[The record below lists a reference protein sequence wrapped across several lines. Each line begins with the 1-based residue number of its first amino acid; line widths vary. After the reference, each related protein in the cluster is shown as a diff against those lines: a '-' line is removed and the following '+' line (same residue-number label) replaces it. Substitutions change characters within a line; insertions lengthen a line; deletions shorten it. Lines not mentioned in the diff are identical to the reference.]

1 MVFFILINMSEHYK
15 VLARRY
21 RPQRFQDVVEQT
33 HAISALENAIKENR
47 LGSAY
52 LFYGPRGVGKTTIAR
67 ILAKRVNC
75 LNPQGV
81 EPCNECESCKEI
93 LNGSSLDVIEID
105 AASNRR
111 IEDIRDLREN
121 VKFKPI
127 IGKKKVYIIDEV
139 HMLTKE
145 SFNALLKT
153 LEEPPEHVLFILA
166 TTEINKIPETIL
178 SRCQIFTFRKV
189 PIIRLQKYLEEIA
202 KKENIQVEKDALF
215 LIAKK
220 GDGSVRDSLSFFE
233 QIISYC
239 DGNITADK
247 VRELTDSFSID
258 IMIQITHNLLNNS
271 SPDELLKPIVDIFN
285 DGGDLERFIWEYLEF
300 LRICILI
307 HKGIKDKDLLGLIGE
322 DIEKI
327 SNLVQNIPFE
337 KLFTIFDEIYQL
349 KSRSY
354 FLRIK
359 NTYEARILIEVSL
372 LKIHDKLHKPSLDE
386 IIHDLNQLSKL
397 FEGKDITEENLF
409 KHTNTEN
416 PIQNELKKNLIENTN
431 IKTKSEVE
439 KEITENTNQENS
451 EKNNTKNEFLNL
463 LNKAKSENK
472 QTFIQKEF
480 NLEDEIQSKFLG
492 TYITDENKIP
502 KLPNN

>member
-1 MVFFILINMSEHYK
+1 MSEHYK

-21 RPQRFQDVVEQT
+21 RPQLFSEVVEQN

-75 LNPQGV
+75 LNPKGV

-93 LNGSSLDVIEID
+93 ISGTSLDVIEID

-111 IEDIRDLREN
+111 IEDVRDLREN

-127 IGKKKVYIIDEV
+127 LGKKKVYIIDEV

-189 PIIRLQKYLEEIA
+189 PLIRLQKYLEEIA
-202 KKENIQVEKDALF
+202 QKEKIKVDKDALF

-239 DGNITADK
+239 DGDITADK

-258 IMIQITHNLLNNS
+258 LMLKITSNLIEPAL
-271 SPDELLKPIVDIFN
+271 PDELLKPIMDIFN
-285 DGGDLERFIWEYLEF
+285 EGGDLERFIWEYLEF
-300 LRICILI
+300 LRLCILI
-307 HKGIKDKDLLGLIGE
+307 HKGIKDKDILGLLGD
-322 DIEKI
+322 DIERI
-327 SNLVQNIPFE
+327 SNLVQNVPFE
-337 KLFTIFDEIYQL
+337 KLFVIFDEVYQL
-349 KSRSY
+349 KSKSY

-359 NTYEARILIEVSL
+359 NSYEARILIEVTL
-372 LKIHDKLHKPSLDE
+372 LKIQDKLSKPALDE
-386 IIHDLNQLSKL
+386 IIHDINQLTKL
-397 FEGKDITEENLF
+397 FEGKDISEERLF
-409 KHTNTEN
+409 RDSTIQYDAKKKSLEDKTEN
-416 PIQNELKKNLIENTN
+416 SA
-431 IKTKSEVE
+431 IKTKKEVE
-439 KEITENTNQENS
+439 NYSNPQEKQKKEL
-451 EKNNTKNEFLNL
+451 LNL
-463 LNKAKSENK
+463 LNTGDNK
-472 QTFIQKEF
+472 QILKQKDF
-480 NLEDEIQSKFLG
+480 SLEDEIQAKFLG
-492 TYITDENKIP
+492 TYITDEDKIP

>member
-1 MVFFILINMSEHYK
+1 
-15 VLARRY
+15 
-21 RPQRFQDVVEQT
+21 
-33 HAISALENAIKENR
+33 
-47 LGSAY
+47 
-52 LFYGPRGVGKTTIAR
+52 
-67 ILAKRVNC
+67 VNC

-81 EPCNECESCKEI
+81 EPCNQCESCVEI

-189 PIIRLQKYLEEIA
+189 PIVRLQKYLEEIA
-202 KKENIQVEKDALF
+202 QKEKIQVEKDALF

-239 DGNITADK
+239 DGKITAEK
-247 VRELTDSFSID
+247 VRELTDSFSVD
-258 IMIQITHNLLNNS
+258 VMLTITQNLFRVS
-271 SPDELLKPIVDIFN
+271 SSNELLKPIADIFN

-327 SNLVQNIPFE
+327 HQFVATIPFE

-349 KSRSY
+349 RSKSY

-359 NTYEARILIEVSL
+359 NTYEARILIEVTL
-372 LKIHDKLHKPSLDE
+372 LKIQDKLNKPTLDE
-386 IIHDLNQLSKL
+386 IIHDINQISKL
-397 FEGKDITEENLF
+397 FEGQDISEEKLF
-409 KHTNTEN
+409 KKEN
-416 PIQNELKKNLIENTN
+416 NNKIAKKDF
-431 IKTKSEVE
+431 S
-439 KEITENTNQENS
+439 
-451 EKNNTKNEFLNL
+451 
-463 LNKAKSENK
+463 
-472 QTFIQKEF
+472 
-480 NLEDEIQSKFLG
+480 LEDEIKSKFLG

-502 KLPNN
+502 KLPNF

>member
-1 MVFFILINMSEHYK
+1 MSEHYK

-21 RPQRFQDVVEQT
+21 RPQLFREVVEQT
-33 HAISALENAIKENR
+33 HAISAIENAIKENR

-81 EPCNECESCKEI
+81 EPCNQCESCVEI

-189 PIIRLQKYLEEIA
+189 PIVRLQKYLEEIA
-202 KKENIQVEKDALF
+202 QKEKIQVEKDALF

-239 DGNITADK
+239 DGKITAEK
-247 VRELTDSFSID
+247 VRELTDSFSVEV
-258 IMIQITHNLLNNS
+258 MLTITQNLFRVSASN
-271 SPDELLKPIVDIFN
+271 ELLKPIADIFN

-307 HKGIKDKDLLGLIGE
+307 HKGTKDKDLLGLIGE

-327 SNLVQNIPFE
+327 HHFVATIPFE

-349 KSRSY
+349 RSKSY

-359 NTYEARILIEVSL
+359 NTYEARILIEVTL
-372 LKIHDKLHKPSLDE
+372 LKIQDKLNKHTLDE
-386 IIHDLNQLSKL
+386 IIHDINQISKL
-397 FEGKDITEENLF
+397 FEGQDISEEKLF
-409 KHTNTEN
+409 KKEN
-416 PIQNELKKNLIENTN
+416 NNKIVKKDF
-431 IKTKSEVE
+431 S
-439 KEITENTNQENS
+439 
-451 EKNNTKNEFLNL
+451 
-463 LNKAKSENK
+463 
-472 QTFIQKEF
+472 
-480 NLEDEIQSKFLG
+480 LEDEIQSKFLG

-502 KLPNN
+502 KLPNF

>member
-1 MVFFILINMSEHYK
+1 MLEHYK

-21 RPQRFQDVVEQT
+21 RPQFFKEVVEQN
-33 HAISALENAIKENR
+33 HAISAIENAIKENR

-93 LNGSSLDVIEID
+93 LSGNSLDVIEID

-127 IGKKKVYIIDEV
+127 LGKKKVYIIDEV

-153 LEEPPEHVLFILA
+153 LEEPPDHILFILA

-178 SRCQIFTFRKV
+178 SRCQIFTFKKV
-189 PIIRLQKYLEEIA
+189 PINRLQKYLEEIA
-202 KKENIQVEKDALF
+202 IKEKIRVDKDALF

-233 QIISYC
+233 QVISFC
-239 DGNITADK
+239 NGDITSEK
-247 VRELTDSFSID
+247 VRELTGSFSLD
-258 IMIQITHNLLNNS
+258 LFLNLTNS
-271 SPDELLKPIVDIFN
+271 LLTNTSPEEILKPINEIF
-285 DGGDLERFIWEYLEF
+285 DEGGDLERFIWEYLEF
-300 LRICILI
+300 LRLCILI
-307 HKGIKDKDLLGLIGE
+307 YKGIKNKDILGIIAE
-322 DIEKI
+322 DLQKI
-327 SNLVQNIPFE
+327 STMISNTPLE
-337 KLFTIFDEIYQL
+337 KLFTIFDEVYQL

-359 NTYEARILIEVSL
+359 NSFEAKILLELTI
-372 LKIHDKLHKPSLDE
+372 LKIHDKLHKPSFEE
-386 IIHDLNQLSKL
+386 IIHDLNQLTKLLEGDDISEEFLFSKQSKMSQQIDITKKEEDSKL
-397 FEGKDITEENLF
+397 KNSRTLDSN
-409 KHTNTEN
+409 
-416 PIQNELKKNLIENTN
+416 QKKIEDNSSSRE
-431 IKTKSEVE
+431 IPSFL
-439 KEITENTNQENS
+439 KEINSNRNDVQKNQTIN
-451 EKNNTKNEFLNL
+451 
-463 LNKAKSENK
+463 
-472 QTFIQKEF
+472 I
-480 NLEDEIQSKFLG
+480 EDEIQTKFLG
-492 TYITDENKIP
+492 TYITDEDKIP
-502 KLPNN
+502 KLPNT

>member
-1 MVFFILINMSEHYK
+1 MSEHYK

-21 RPQRFQDVVEQT
+21 RPQLFREVVEQT
-33 HAISALENAIKENR
+33 HAISAIENAIKENR

-81 EPCNECESCKEI
+81 EPCNQCESCVEI

-189 PIIRLQKYLEEIA
+189 PIVRLQKYLEEIA
-202 KKENIQVEKDALF
+202 QKEKIQVEKDALF

-239 DGNITADK
+239 DGKITAEK
-247 VRELTDSFSID
+247 VRELTDSFSVEV
-258 IMIQITHNLLNNS
+258 MLTITQNLFRVS
-271 SPDELLKPIVDIFN
+271 SSNELLKPIADIFN

-327 SNLVQNIPFE
+327 HQFVATIPFE

-349 KSRSY
+349 RSKSY

-359 NTYEARILIEVSL
+359 NTYEARILIEVTL
-372 LKIHDKLHKPSLDE
+372 LKIQDKLNKPTLDE
-386 IIHDLNQLSKL
+386 IIHDINQISKL
-397 FEGKDITEENLF
+397 FEGQDISEEKLF
-409 KHTNTEN
+409 KKEN
-416 PIQNELKKNLIENTN
+416 NNKIVKKDF
-431 IKTKSEVE
+431 S
-439 KEITENTNQENS
+439 
-451 EKNNTKNEFLNL
+451 
-463 LNKAKSENK
+463 
-472 QTFIQKEF
+472 
-480 NLEDEIQSKFLG
+480 LEDEIQSKFLG

-502 KLPNN
+502 KLPNF

>member
-1 MVFFILINMSEHYK
+1 MSEHYK

-21 RPQRFQDVVEQT
+21 RPQLFREVVEQT
-33 HAISALENAIKENR
+33 HAISAIENAIKENR

-81 EPCNECESCKEI
+81 EPCNQCESCVEI

-189 PIIRLQKYLEEIA
+189 PIVRLQKYLEEIA
-202 KKENIQVEKDALF
+202 QKEKIQIEKDAIF

-239 DGNITADK
+239 DGKITAEK
-247 VRELTDSFSID
+247 VRELTDSFSVD
-258 IMIQITHNLLNNS
+258 VMLTITQNLFRVS
-271 SPDELLKPIVDIFN
+271 SSNELLKPIADIFN

-327 SNLVQNIPFE
+327 HQFVATIPFE

-349 KSRSY
+349 RSKSY

-359 NTYEARILIEVSL
+359 NTYEARILIEVTL
-372 LKIHDKLHKPSLDE
+372 LKIQDKLNKPTLDE
-386 IIHDLNQLSKL
+386 IIHDINQISKL
-397 FEGKDITEENLF
+397 FEGQDISEEKLF
-409 KHTNTEN
+409 KKEN
-416 PIQNELKKNLIENTN
+416 NNKIVKKDF
-431 IKTKSEVE
+431 S
-439 KEITENTNQENS
+439 
-451 EKNNTKNEFLNL
+451 
-463 LNKAKSENK
+463 
-472 QTFIQKEF
+472 
-480 NLEDEIQSKFLG
+480 LEDEIQSKFLG

-502 KLPNN
+502 KLPNF

>member
-1 MVFFILINMSEHYK
+1 MSEHYK

-21 RPQRFQDVVEQT
+21 RPQLFREVVEQT
-33 HAISALENAIKENR
+33 HAISAIENAIKENR

-81 EPCNECESCKEI
+81 EPCNQCESCVEI

-189 PIIRLQKYLEEIA
+189 PIVRLQKYLEEIA
-202 KKENIQVEKDALF
+202 QKEKIQVEKDALF

-239 DGNITADK
+239 DGKITAEK
-247 VRELTDSFSID
+247 VRELTDSFSVEV
-258 IMIQITHNLLNNS
+258 MLTITQNLFRVS
-271 SPDELLKPIVDIFN
+271 SSNELLKPIADIFN

-327 SNLVQNIPFE
+327 HHFVATITFE

-349 KSRSY
+349 RSKSY

-359 NTYEARILIEVSL
+359 NTYEARILIEVTL
-372 LKIHDKLHKPSLDE
+372 LKIQDKLNKPTLDE
-386 IIHDLNQLSKL
+386 IIHDINQISKL
-397 FEGKDITEENLF
+397 FEGQDISEEKLF
-409 KHTNTEN
+409 KKEN
-416 PIQNELKKNLIENTN
+416 NNKIVKKDF
-431 IKTKSEVE
+431 S
-439 KEITENTNQENS
+439 
-451 EKNNTKNEFLNL
+451 
-463 LNKAKSENK
+463 
-472 QTFIQKEF
+472 
-480 NLEDEIQSKFLG
+480 LEDEIQSKFLG

-502 KLPNN
+502 KLPNF

>member
-1 MVFFILINMSEHYK
+1 MSEHYK

-21 RPQRFQDVVEQT
+21 RPQLFREVVEQT
-33 HAISALENAIKENR
+33 HAISAIENAIKENR

-81 EPCNECESCKEI
+81 EPCNQCESCVEI

-189 PIIRLQKYLEEIA
+189 PIVRLQKYLEEIA
-202 KKENIQVEKDALF
+202 QKEKIQIEKDALF

-239 DGNITADK
+239 DGKITAEK
-247 VRELTDSFSID
+247 VRELTDSFSVD
-258 IMIQITHNLLNNS
+258 VMLTITQNLFRVS
-271 SPDELLKPIVDIFN
+271 SSNELLKPIADIFN

-327 SNLVQNIPFE
+327 HQFVATIPFE

-349 KSRSY
+349 RSKSY

-359 NTYEARILIEVSL
+359 NTYEARILIEVTL
-372 LKIHDKLHKPSLDE
+372 LKIQDKLNKPTLDE
-386 IIHDLNQLSKL
+386 IIHDINQISKL
-397 FEGKDITEENLF
+397 FEGQDISEEKLF
-409 KHTNTEN
+409 KKEN
-416 PIQNELKKNLIENTN
+416 NNKIVKKDF
-431 IKTKSEVE
+431 S
-439 KEITENTNQENS
+439 
-451 EKNNTKNEFLNL
+451 
-463 LNKAKSENK
+463 
-472 QTFIQKEF
+472 
-480 NLEDEIQSKFLG
+480 LEDEIQSKFLG

-502 KLPNN
+502 KLPNF

>member
-1 MVFFILINMSEHYK
+1 MSEHYK

-21 RPQRFQDVVEQT
+21 RPQLFREVVEQT
-33 HAISALENAIKENR
+33 HAISAIENAIKENR

-81 EPCNECESCKEI
+81 EPCNQCESCVEI

-189 PIIRLQKYLEEIA
+189 PIVRLQKYLEEIA
-202 KKENIQVEKDALF
+202 QKEKIQVEKDALF

-239 DGNITADK
+239 DGKITAEK
-247 VRELTDSFSID
+247 VRELTDSFSVEV
-258 IMIQITHNLLNNS
+258 MLTITQNLFRVS
-271 SPDELLKPIVDIFN
+271 SSNELLKPIADIFN

-327 SNLVQNIPFE
+327 HHFVATIPFE

-349 KSRSY
+349 RSKSY

-359 NTYEARILIEVSL
+359 NTYEARILIEVTL
-372 LKIHDKLHKPSLDE
+372 LKIQDKLNKPTLDE
-386 IIHDLNQLSKL
+386 IIHDINQISKL
-397 FEGKDITEENLF
+397 FEGQDISEEKLF
-409 KHTNTEN
+409 KKEN
-416 PIQNELKKNLIENTN
+416 NNKIVKKDF
-431 IKTKSEVE
+431 S
-439 KEITENTNQENS
+439 
-451 EKNNTKNEFLNL
+451 
-463 LNKAKSENK
+463 
-472 QTFIQKEF
+472 
-480 NLEDEIQSKFLG
+480 LEDEIQSKFLG

-502 KLPNN
+502 KLPNF

>member
-1 MVFFILINMSEHYK
+1 MSEHYK

-21 RPQRFQDVVEQT
+21 RPQLFREVVEQT
-33 HAISALENAIKENR
+33 HAISAIENAIKENR

-81 EPCNECESCKEI
+81 EPCNQCESCVEI

-189 PIIRLQKYLEEIA
+189 PIVRLQKYLEEIA
-202 KKENIQVEKDALF
+202 QKEKIQVEKDALF

-239 DGNITADK
+239 DGKITAEK
-247 VRELTDSFSID
+247 VRELTDSFSVD
-258 IMIQITHNLLNNS
+258 VMLTITQNLFRVS
-271 SPDELLKPIVDIFN
+271 SSNELLKPIADIFN

-327 SNLVQNIPFE
+327 HQFVATIPFE

-349 KSRSY
+349 RSKSY

-359 NTYEARILIEVSL
+359 NTYEARILIEVAL
-372 LKIHDKLHKPSLDE
+372 LKIQDKLNKPTLDE
-386 IIHDLNQLSKL
+386 IIHDINQISKL
-397 FEGKDITEENLF
+397 FEGQDISEEKLF
-409 KHTNTEN
+409 KKEN
-416 PIQNELKKNLIENTN
+416 NNKIVKKDF
-431 IKTKSEVE
+431 S
-439 KEITENTNQENS
+439 
-451 EKNNTKNEFLNL
+451 
-463 LNKAKSENK
+463 
-472 QTFIQKEF
+472 
-480 NLEDEIQSKFLG
+480 LEDEIQSKFLG

-502 KLPNN
+502 KLPNF

>member
-1 MVFFILINMSEHYK
+1 MSEHYK

-21 RPQRFQDVVEQT
+21 RPQLFREVVEQT
-33 HAISALENAIKENR
+33 HAISAIENSIKENR

-81 EPCNECESCKEI
+81 EPCNQCESCVEI

-189 PIIRLQKYLEEIA
+189 PIVRLQKYLEEIA
-202 KKENIQVEKDALF
+202 QKEKIQVEKDALF

-239 DGNITADK
+239 DGKITAEK
-247 VRELTDSFSID
+247 VRELTDSFSVD
-258 IMIQITHNLLNNS
+258 VMLTITQNLFRVS
-271 SPDELLKPIVDIFN
+271 SSNELLKPIADIFN

-327 SNLVQNIPFE
+327 HQFVATIPFE

-349 KSRSY
+349 RSKSY

-359 NTYEARILIEVSL
+359 NTYEARILIEVTL
-372 LKIHDKLHKPSLDE
+372 LKIQDKLNKPTLDE
-386 IIHDLNQLSKL
+386 IIHDINQISKL
-397 FEGKDITEENLF
+397 FEGQDISEEKLF
-409 KHTNTEN
+409 KKEN
-416 PIQNELKKNLIENTN
+416 NNKIVKKDF
-431 IKTKSEVE
+431 S
-439 KEITENTNQENS
+439 
-451 EKNNTKNEFLNL
+451 
-463 LNKAKSENK
+463 
-472 QTFIQKEF
+472 
-480 NLEDEIQSKFLG
+480 LEDEIQSKFLG

-502 KLPNN
+502 KLPNF

>member
-1 MVFFILINMSEHYK
+1 MSEHYK

-21 RPQRFQDVVEQT
+21 RPQLFREVVEQT
-33 HAISALENAIKENR
+33 HAISAIENAIKENR

-81 EPCNECESCKEI
+81 EPCNQCESCVEI

-189 PIIRLQKYLEEIA
+189 PIVRLQKYLEEIA
-202 KKENIQVEKDALF
+202 QKEKIQVEKDALF

-239 DGNITADK
+239 DGKITAEK
-247 VRELTDSFSID
+247 IRELTDSFSVD
-258 IMIQITHNLLNNS
+258 VMLTITQNLFRVS
-271 SPDELLKPIVDIFN
+271 SSNELLKPIADIFN

-327 SNLVQNIPFE
+327 HQFVATIPFE

-349 KSRSY
+349 RSKSY

-359 NTYEARILIEVSL
+359 NTYEARILIEVTL
-372 LKIHDKLHKPSLDE
+372 LKVQDKLNKPTLDE
-386 IIHDLNQLSKL
+386 IIHDINQISKL
-397 FEGKDITEENLF
+397 FEGQDISEEKLF
-409 KHTNTEN
+409 KKEN
-416 PIQNELKKNLIENTN
+416 NNKIVKKDF
-431 IKTKSEVE
+431 S
-439 KEITENTNQENS
+439 
-451 EKNNTKNEFLNL
+451 
-463 LNKAKSENK
+463 
-472 QTFIQKEF
+472 
-480 NLEDEIQSKFLG
+480 LEDEIQSKFLG

-502 KLPNN
+502 KLPNF

>member
-1 MVFFILINMSEHYK
+1 MSEHYK

-21 RPQRFQDVVEQT
+21 RPQLFREVVEQT
-33 HAISALENAIKENR
+33 HAISAIENAIKENR

-81 EPCNECESCKEI
+81 EPCNQCESCVEI

-189 PIIRLQKYLEEIA
+189 PIVRLQKYLEEIA
-202 KKENIQVEKDALF
+202 QKEKIQVEKDALF

-239 DGNITADK
+239 DGKITAEK
-247 VRELTDSFSID
+247 VRELTDSFSVD
-258 IMIQITHNLLNNS
+258 VMLTITQNLFRVS
-271 SPDELLKPIVDIFN
+271 SSNELLKPIADIFN

-327 SNLVQNIPFE
+327 HQFVATIPFE

-349 KSRSY
+349 RSKSY

-359 NTYEARILIEVSL
+359 NTYEARILIEVTL
-372 LKIHDKLHKPSLDE
+372 LKIQDKLNKPTLDE
-386 IIHDLNQLSKL
+386 IIHDINQISKL
-397 FEGKDITEENLF
+397 FEGQDISEEKLF
-409 KHTNTEN
+409 KKEN
-416 PIQNELKKNLIENTN
+416 NNKIVKKDF
-431 IKTKSEVE
+431 S
-439 KEITENTNQENS
+439 
-451 EKNNTKNEFLNL
+451 
-463 LNKAKSENK
+463 
-472 QTFIQKEF
+472 
-480 NLEDEIQSKFLG
+480 LEDEIQSKFLG
-492 TYITDENKIP
+492 TFITDENKIP
-502 KLPNN
+502 KLPNF

>member
-1 MVFFILINMSEHYK
+1 MSEHYK

-21 RPQRFQDVVEQT
+21 RPQLFREVVEQT
-33 HAISALENAIKENR
+33 HAISAIENAIKENR

-81 EPCNECESCKEI
+81 EPCNQCESCVEI

-189 PIIRLQKYLEEIA
+189 PIVRLQKYLEEIA
-202 KKENIQVEKDALF
+202 QKEKIQVEKDALF

-239 DGNITADK
+239 DGKITAEK
-247 VRELTDSFSID
+247 VRELTDSFSVD
-258 IMIQITHNLLNNS
+258 VMLTITQNLFRVS
-271 SPDELLKPIVDIFN
+271 SSNELLKPIADIFN

-327 SNLVQNIPFE
+327 HQFVATIPFE
-337 KLFTIFDEIYQL
+337 KFFTIFDEIYQL
-349 KSRSY
+349 RSKSY

-359 NTYEARILIEVSL
+359 NTYEARILIEVTL
-372 LKIHDKLHKPSLDE
+372 LKIQDKLNKPTLDE
-386 IIHDLNQLSKL
+386 IIHDINQISKL
-397 FEGKDITEENLF
+397 FEGQDISEEKLF
-409 KHTNTEN
+409 KKEN
-416 PIQNELKKNLIENTN
+416 NNKIVKKDF
-431 IKTKSEVE
+431 S
-439 KEITENTNQENS
+439 
-451 EKNNTKNEFLNL
+451 
-463 LNKAKSENK
+463 
-472 QTFIQKEF
+472 
-480 NLEDEIQSKFLG
+480 LEDEIQSKFLG

-502 KLPNN
+502 KLPNF

>member
-1 MVFFILINMSEHYK
+1 MSEHYK

-21 RPQRFQDVVEQT
+21 RPQLFRDVVEQT
-33 HAISALENAIKENR
+33 HAISAIENAIKENR

-81 EPCNECESCKEI
+81 EPCNQCESCVEI

-202 KKENIQVEKDALF
+202 QKEKIQVEKDALF

-239 DGNITADK
+239 DGKITAEK
-247 VRELTDSFSID
+247 VRELTDSFSVD
-258 IMIQITHNLLNNS
+258 VMLTITQNLFRES
-271 SPDELLKPIVDIFN
+271 SSDLLKPIADIFN
-285 DGGDLERFIWEYLEF
+285 EGGDLERFIWEYLEF

-322 DIEKI
+322 DIERI
-327 SNLVQNIPFE
+327 HQFITTIPFE
-337 KLFTIFDEIYQL
+337 KLFTIFDDIYQL
-349 KSRSY
+349 RSKSY

-359 NTYEARILIEVSL
+359 NTYEARILIEVTL
-372 LKIHDKLHKPSLDE
+372 LKIQDKLNKPTLDE
-386 IIHDLNQLSKL
+386 IIHDINQISKL
-397 FEGKDITEENLF
+397 FEGQDISEEKLFPKKERTNKIENLE
-409 KHTNTEN
+409 NQTEKDFR
-416 PIQNELKKNLIENTN
+416 LEN
-431 IKTKSEVE
+431 
-439 KEITENTNQENS
+439 
-451 EKNNTKNEFLNL
+451 
-463 LNKAKSENK
+463 
-472 QTFIQKEF
+472 
-480 NLEDEIQSKFLG
+480 EIQSKFLG

-502 KLPNN
+502 KLPNP

>member
-1 MVFFILINMSEHYK
+1 MSEHYK

-21 RPQRFQDVVEQT
+21 RPQLFREVVEQT
-33 HAISALENAIKENR
+33 HAISAIENAIKENR

-81 EPCNECESCKEI
+81 EPCNQCESCVEI

-189 PIIRLQKYLEEIA
+189 PIVRLQKYLEEIA
-202 KKENIQVEKDALF
+202 QKEKIQVEKDALF

-239 DGNITADK
+239 DGKITAEK
-247 VRELTDSFSID
+247 VRELTDSFSVD
-258 IMIQITHNLLNNS
+258 VMLTITQNLFRVS
-271 SPDELLKPIVDIFN
+271 SSNELLKPIADIFN

-327 SNLVQNIPFE
+327 HQFVATIPFE

-349 KSRSY
+349 RSKSY

-359 NTYEARILIEVSL
+359 NTYEARILIEVTL
-372 LKIHDKLHKPSLDE
+372 LKIQDKLNKPTLDE
-386 IIHDLNQLSKL
+386 IIHDINQISKL
-397 FEGKDITEENLF
+397 FEGQDISEEKLF
-409 KHTNTEN
+409 KKEN
-416 PIQNELKKNLIENTN
+416 NNKIAKKDF
-431 IKTKSEVE
+431 S
-439 KEITENTNQENS
+439 
-451 EKNNTKNEFLNL
+451 
-463 LNKAKSENK
+463 
-472 QTFIQKEF
+472 
-480 NLEDEIQSKFLG
+480 LEDEIKSKFLG

-502 KLPNN
+502 KLPNF

>member
-1 MVFFILINMSEHYK
+1 MSEHYK

-21 RPQRFQDVVEQT
+21 RPQLFREVVEQT
-33 HAISALENAIKENR
+33 HAISAIENAIKENR

-81 EPCNECESCKEI
+81 EPCNQCESCVEI

-189 PIIRLQKYLEEIA
+189 PIVRLQKYLEEIA
-202 KKENIQVEKDALF
+202 QKEKIQVEKDALF

-239 DGNITADK
+239 DGKITAEK
-247 VRELTDSFSID
+247 VRELTDSFSVEV
-258 IMIQITHNLLNNS
+258 MLTITQNLFRVSASN
-271 SPDELLKPIVDIFN
+271 ELLKPIADIFN

-327 SNLVQNIPFE
+327 HQFVATIPFE

-349 KSRSY
+349 RSKSY

-359 NTYEARILIEVSL
+359 NTYEARILIEVTL
-372 LKIHDKLHKPSLDE
+372 LKIQDKLNKHTLDE
-386 IIHDLNQLSKL
+386 IIHDINQISKL
-397 FEGKDITEENLF
+397 FEGQDISEEKLF
-409 KHTNTEN
+409 KKEN
-416 PIQNELKKNLIENTN
+416 NNKIVKKDF
-431 IKTKSEVE
+431 S
-439 KEITENTNQENS
+439 
-451 EKNNTKNEFLNL
+451 
-463 LNKAKSENK
+463 
-472 QTFIQKEF
+472 
-480 NLEDEIQSKFLG
+480 LEDEIQSKFLG

-502 KLPNN
+502 KLPNF

>member
-1 MVFFILINMSEHYK
+1 MSEHYK

-21 RPQRFQDVVEQT
+21 RPQLFREVVEQT
-33 HAISALENAIKENR
+33 HAISAIENAIKENR

-81 EPCNECESCKEI
+81 EPCNQCESCVEI

-189 PIIRLQKYLEEIA
+189 PIVRLQKYLEEIA
-202 KKENIQVEKDALF
+202 QKEKIQVEKDALF

-239 DGNITADK
+239 DGKITAEK
-247 VRELTDSFSID
+247 VRELTDSFSVD
-258 IMIQITHNLLNNS
+258 VMLTITQNLFRVS
-271 SPDELLKPIVDIFN
+271 SSNELLKPIADIFN
-285 DGGDLERFIWEYLEF
+285 DGSDLERFIWEYLEF

-327 SNLVQNIPFE
+327 HQFVATIPFE

-349 KSRSY
+349 RSKSY

-359 NTYEARILIEVSL
+359 NTYEARILIEVTL
-372 LKIHDKLHKPSLDE
+372 LKIQDKLNKPTLDE
-386 IIHDLNQLSKL
+386 IIHDINQISKL
-397 FEGKDITEENLF
+397 FEGQDISEEKLF
-409 KHTNTEN
+409 KKEN
-416 PIQNELKKNLIENTN
+416 NNKIVKKDF
-431 IKTKSEVE
+431 S
-439 KEITENTNQENS
+439 
-451 EKNNTKNEFLNL
+451 
-463 LNKAKSENK
+463 
-472 QTFIQKEF
+472 
-480 NLEDEIQSKFLG
+480 LEDEIQSKFLG

-502 KLPNN
+502 KLPNF